1 MTAILK
7 RGLDVQ
13 RLRRIRPPAL
23 SISKGSEIS
32 AGVRVLSWTLG
43 GLAVLGLWLV
53 LFGLVLSGLSESH
66 AQHSL
71 YASFRKQLAAATAP
85 IGGAIPE
92 GAPVAVLDS
101 AKGGLHGLVV
111 VEGSSSTDL
120 RAGPG
125 HVPGAPLPGQAGV
138 SVIMGRSTTFG
149 APFGEITSLV
159 RGDPIDV
166 TTGQGI
172 FHYEVE
178 DVRGPGDPF
187 PATLASGGSQLTLV
201 TSQGAGWRT
210 GWAPSRAVFVDALL
224 MGHSV
229 AAPVNQNI
237 PTTAD
242 GVQHGDSR
250 GLYPLVLWLQL
261 LLIAVV
267 GAVWARLRWGGRQ
280 SWVVA
285 TPVIVAALWGA
296 STSMW
301 QLLPNLM

>member
-1 MTAILK
+1 MTTAVR

-23 SISKGSEIS
+23 SISKSTDIS
-32 AGVRVLSWTLG
+32 VGVRVLSWTLG
-43 GLAVLGLWLV
+43 GLAVVGAWLV
-53 LFGLVLSGLSESH
+53 LFGLVLSALAESH
-66 AQHSL
+66 AQHGL

-85 IGGAIPE
+85 IGGSIPE
-92 GAPVAVLDS
+92 GAPVAVLQA

-120 RAGPG
+120 QDGPG

-149 APFGEITSLV
+149 APFGGITSLV
-159 RGDPIDV
+159 PGDPIDV
-166 TTGQGI
+166 TTGQGT
-172 FHYEVE
+172 FHYAVE

-187 PATLASGGSQLTLV
+187 PAALAAGGSQLTLV

-224 MGHSV
+224 MGHPV
-229 AAPVNQNI
+229 TAPQNQSI
-237 PTTAD
+237 PTSAD

-261 LLIAVV
+261 LLLAVV
-267 GAVWARLRWGGRQ
+267 GGVWARLRWGGRQ

-285 TPVIVAALWGA
+285 TPVVLAALWGA
-296 STSMW
+296 STSLW